1 MSKLFEQFKKDAGDN
16 WSYKNGWDF
25 APEEIV
31 TQKYIE
37 WLEQKL
43 TSDNSDYAVTASPT
57 PKLPNLKDIEKN
69 MYYKFN
75 EWEAEI
81 ETVEGIVTDVLN
93 SLKKLGNFA

>member
-1 MSKLFEQFKKDAGDN
+1 MSKLFEQFKKETGDN

-43 TSDNSDYAVTASPT
+43 TSDKSDYAVTPTAS
-57 PKLPNLKDIEKN
+57 PKLPSLKEVSDYIGYMPDETMTIESTYN
-69 MYYKFN
+69 V
-75 EWEAEI
+75 I
-81 ETVEGIVTDVLN
+81 
-93 SLKKLGNFA
+93 KKLGNFA